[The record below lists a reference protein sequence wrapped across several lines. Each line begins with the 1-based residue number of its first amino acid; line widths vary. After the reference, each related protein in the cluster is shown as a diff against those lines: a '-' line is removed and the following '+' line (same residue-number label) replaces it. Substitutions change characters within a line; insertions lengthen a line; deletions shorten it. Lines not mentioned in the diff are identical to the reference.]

1 MKVPLSWLRE
11 YVDVNI
17 DVNELAHRLTMA
29 GNEVDSIERF
39 GHIENVVI
47 GEVLH
52 VSQHPNADRLRLVQV
67 DDGDGVHEVV
77 CGAPNVA
84 KGQKIAYASIGA
96 ELFDAY
102 SDEPGKT
109 RKLRRSKIRGVES
122 SGMVCSEKELGIG
135 DNHDGILVL
144 PQGSATGT
152 PIGDVLGDAVLDIE
166 LTPNRPDCLGV
177 VGVAR
182 DVAALTG
189 ESLRMP
195 TLDYETG
202 GPTVES
208 LAQVTVADGDLCPR
222 YLAGV
227 IRNVKIGPSPS
238 WLQERLLA
246 IGERPI
252 NNVVD
257 ATNFVMFELGQ
268 PLHAF
273 DYDKVVDHHVIVRRA
288 TEGEILTTLDG
299 VDRKLDGDSLLIAD
313 PNGGIGLAGI
323 MGGENTEISDATV
336 NIFLEAAN
344 FNPQNNRRT
353 AGTLGMRSEA
363 TLRFEKGLR
372 AGLAEVGIKRCLQI
386 IQLVA
391 GGEIAPGLIDE
402 WPGEGTEQGHVD
414 LTRRDISRVM
424 GVDYPTEL
432 VESTLRSLRFEL
444 EALDAG
450 SSENGDNDGWR
461 VSIPFWRSDI
471 SIPEDLVE
479 ELARVI
485 GYDDL
490 PATPLSG
497 RVTRWEPGAKHI
509 FRRKIIDA
517 LTAYGMKQ
525 TITYV
530 AISDELEEKAP
541 PPPSTSNGIR
551 STDGIKLDNPVSG
564 QHATLRRSLR
574 APTLESAAR
583 NTRTWRGPVALFES
597 GIVFAPANDNSSDP
611 LPSQV
616 ERLAGVMTGP
626 RSTSLWG
633 GNDGDFDFYD
643 AKGAVEHV
651 LETLAIDARF
661 ISLEDATYAQGRAA
675 EVIANDRKG
684 TVLGTVGVV
693 DAAVWDR
700 FDAESSGAVM
710 FELDVEVLRSL
721 IGDKTRADDYKPY
734 PRYPDSQRDLALI
747 ADSDVRVGD
756 ALRIC
761 LQNRLV
767 KSASVFDVYEGG
779 GVGEGKKSLGIRVTY
794 QSDARTLTSE
804 QVTRAEEQIVVR
816 LERELGVTLRS
827 QSAPLARTTGEGGSP
842 DLGENRV

>member
-17 DVNELAHRLTMA
+17 DVEDLAHRLTMA

-39 GHIENVVI
+39 GYVENVVV
-47 GEVLH
+47 GEVLE
-52 VSQHPNADRLRLVQV
+52 VSQHPNADRLRLVRV
-67 DDGDGVHEVV
+67 NDGDGVHEVV

-96 ELFDAY
+96 ELVDAY

-135 DNHDGILVL
+135 EDHDGILVL
-144 PQGSATGT
+144 PDSSAIGT
-152 PIGDVLGDAVLDIE
+152 PIGGVIGDAVLDIE

-189 ESLRMP
+189 ETLRMP
-195 TLDYETG
+195 SFEYESGDTA
-202 GPTVES
+202 VDS
-208 LAQVTVADGDLCPR
+208 LAQVTVVDGDLSPR
-222 YLAGV
+222 YLGAV
-227 IRNVKIGPSPS
+227 IRGVSIGPSPS

-288 TEGEILTTLDG
+288 AEGEMLTTLDG
-299 VDRKLDGDSLLIAD
+299 VARKMDSESLLIAD
-313 PNGGIGLAGI
+313 PSGGIGLAGI
-323 MGGENTEISDATV
+323 MGGENSEISEATV
-336 NIFLEAAN
+336 NIFLESAN

-353 AGTLGMRSEA
+353 AGNLGMRSEA

-372 AGLAEVGIKRCLQI
+372 AGLAEVGIKRCLRI

-402 WPGEGTEQGHVD
+402 WPGEGSEQEHVD
-414 LTRRDISRVM
+414 LTRWHISRVM
-424 GVDYPTEL
+424 GVEYPTEL
-432 VESTLRSLRFEL
+432 IETTLMSLGFTFEP
-444 EALDAG
+444 LDG
-450 SSENGDNDGWR
+450 SSSEGWR
-461 VSIPFWRSDI
+461 VSIPYWRSDI
-471 SIPEDLVE
+471 TIPEDLVE
-479 ELARVI
+479 ELARTI

-490 PATPLSG
+490 PATPLAG
-497 RVTRWEPGAKHI
+497 QVPRWEPGAKHI
-509 FRRKIIDA
+509 FRSKIIDA
-517 LTAYGMKQ
+517 LTAYGMQQ

-530 AISDELEEKAP
+530 AISNELESKAPVPSSISNDAGSIDEL
-541 PPPSTSNGIR
+541 R
-551 STDGIKLDNPVSG
+551 LDNPVSG

-583 NTRTWRGPVALFES
+583 NTRTWRGPVTLFES
-597 GIVFAPANDNSSDP
+597 GIVFAPNDAGSSDP
-611 LPSQV
+611 LPAQND
-616 ERLAGVMTGP
+616 RITGVMTGP
-626 RSTSLWG
+626 RNASLWG
-633 GNDGDFDFYD
+633 SSDGDFDFFD

-651 LETLAIDARF
+651 LETIGIDARF
-661 ISLEDATYAQGRAA
+661 IPLEDSTYAQGRSA
-675 EVIANDRKG
+675 EVVTNDRKG
-684 TVLGTVGVV
+684 MVLGNVGVV
-693 DAAVWDR
+693 DPTVWDG
-700 FDAESSGAVM
+700 FDAESESAVM

-721 IGDKTRADDYKPY
+721 VGEKTRADSYTPY
-734 PRYPDSQRDLALI
+734 PRYPDSQRDLALV
-747 ADSDVRVGD
+747 ADSGVQVGD

-761 LQNRLV
+761 TQNRLV

-794 QSDARTLTSE
+794 QSDTRTLTSD
-804 QVTRAEEQIVVR
+804 QVTRAEDQIVKR

-827 QSAPLARTTGEGGSP
+827 Q
-842 DLGENRV
+842 

>member
-17 DVNELAHRLTMA
+17 DVDELAHRLTMA

-39 GHIENVVI
+39 GHIENVVV

-52 VSQHPNADRLRLVQV
+52 VSPHPNADRLRLVQV

-77 CGAPNVA
+77 CGAPNVTE
-84 KGQKIAYASIGA
+84 GQKIAYASIGA

-135 DNHDGILVL
+135 DDHDGILVL
-144 PQGSATGT
+144 PKSSVIGT

-195 TLDYETG
+195 TLEYEAG
-202 GPTVES
+202 GPEVETLS
-208 LAQVTVADGDLCPR
+208 KVTVVDGDLSPR
-222 YLAGV
+222 YLGAV
-227 IRNVKIGPSPS
+227 ISGVKIGPSPS

-252 NNVVD
+252 NNIVD

-273 DYDKVVDHHVIVRRA
+273 DYDKVADHHVIVRRA
-288 TEGEILTTLDG
+288 MKGEHLTTLDG
-299 VDRKLDGDSLLIAD
+299 VERKLDGDSLLISD
-313 PNGGIGLAGI
+313 PSGGIGLAGI
-323 MGGENTEISDATV
+323 MGGENTEISDTTV
-336 NIFLEAAN
+336 NIFLESAN

-353 AGTLGMRSEA
+353 AGMLGMRSEA

-372 AGLAEVGIKRCLQI
+372 AGLAEVGIKRCLRI

-402 WPGEGTEQGHVD
+402 WPGKGSEQEHVD

-424 GVDYPTEL
+424 GVDYPSEL
-432 VESTLRSLRFEL
+432 VEATLRSLSFEIGS
-444 EALDAG
+444 LD
-450 SSENGDNDGWR
+450 SGDSGDDGWR
-461 VSIPFWRSDI
+461 VSIPYWRSDI

-479 ELARVI
+479 ELARII

-497 RVTRWEPGAKHI
+497 SVPRWEPGAKHA
-509 FRRKIIDA
+509 FRQKVIDA

-541 PPPSTSNGIR
+541 PPAPKSNGIR
-551 STDGIKLDNPVSG
+551 TVDGIKLDNPVSG
-564 QHATLRRSLR
+564 QRATLRRSLR

-597 GIVFAPANDNSSDP
+597 GIVFGSQERDDDDP
-611 LPSQV
+611 LPSQI
-616 ERLAGVMTGP
+616 ERVTGVMTGP
-626 RSTSLWG
+626 RNLSIWG
-633 GNDGDFDFYD
+633 SSEDDFDFFD

-651 LETLAIDARF
+651 LETLGLEAKF
-661 ISLEDATYAQGRAA
+661 IPLEDSTYAQGGSA
-675 EVIANDRKG
+675 EVVTNDRKG
-684 TVLGTVGVV
+684 TVLGSVGVV
-693 DAAVWDR
+693 DDAIWER
-700 FDAESSGAVM
+700 FDAESSAAVM
-710 FELDVEVLRSL
+710 FELDVEALYSL
-721 IGDKTRADDYKPY
+721 IGEKTRADNYAPY
-734 PRYPDSQRDLALI
+734 TRYPDSQRDLALV
-747 ADSDVRVGD
+747 ADSEMRVGD

-761 LQNRLV
+761 TQNRLV

-779 GVGEGKKSLGIRVTY
+779 GLEEGKKSLGIRVTY

-804 QVTRAEEQIVVR
+804 QVTRAEDQIVMR
-816 LERELGVTLRS
+816 LERELGVTLRG
-827 QSAPLARTTGEGGSP
+827 Q
-842 DLGENRV
+842 

>member
-17 DVNELAHRLTMA
+17 DVEDLAHRLTMA
-29 GNEVDSIERF
+29 GNEVDAIERF
-39 GHIENVVI
+39 GYVENVVV
-47 GEVLH
+47 GEVLE

-67 DDGDGVHEVV
+67 NDGEGVHEVV

-96 ELFDAY
+96 ELVDAY
-102 SDEPGKT
+102 SDEPSKR
-109 RKLRRSKIRGVES
+109 RKLRRSKIRGIES

-135 DNHDGILVL
+135 EDHDGILVL
-144 PQGSATGT
+144 PDSSSIGM
-152 PIGDVLGDAVLDIE
+152 PIGEVIGDAVLDIE

-182 DVAALTG
+182 DVAALTS
-189 ESLRMP
+189 ERLRMP
-195 TLDYETG
+195 SFDYESG
-202 GPTVES
+202 GTAVDS
-208 LAQVTVADGDLCPR
+208 LAQVTVVDGDLSPR
-222 YLAGV
+222 YVGAVIKGV
-227 IRNVKIGPSPS
+227 NIGPSPS

-288 TEGEILTTLDG
+288 AEGEKLTTLDG
-299 VDRKLDGDSLLIAD
+299 VERKLDSDSLLIAD
-313 PNGGIGLAGI
+313 SSGGIGLAGI
-323 MGGENTEISDATV
+323 MGGENSEISDATV
-336 NIFLEAAN
+336 NIFLESAN
-344 FNPQNNRRT
+344 FNPENNRRT
-353 AGTLGMRSEA
+353 AGRLGMRSEA

-372 AGLAEVGIKRCLQI
+372 AGLAEVAIKRCLRI

-402 WPGEGTEQGHVD
+402 WPGKGSEQEHVN
-414 LTRRDISRVM
+414 LTRWHISRVM
-424 GVDYPTEL
+424 GVEYPTEL
-432 VESTLRSLRFEL
+432 IEKTLTSLGFTFEPM
-444 EALDAG
+444 DGG
-450 SSENGDNDGWR
+450 SSEGWR
-461 VSIPFWRSDI
+461 VSIPYWRSDI
-471 SIPEDLVE
+471 TIPEDLVE
-479 ELARVI
+479 ELARTI

-497 RVTRWEPGAKHI
+497 QVPRWEPGAKHT
-509 FRRKIIDA
+509 FRSNIIDA

-530 AISDELEEKAP
+530 AISDELEGKVP
-541 PPPSTSNGIR
+541 IPSSILNAVGSIGGLR
-551 STDGIKLDNPVSG
+551 LDNPVSG

-574 APTLESAAR
+574 SPTLESAAR

-597 GIVFAPANDNSSDP
+597 GIVFGPKDDNAGDP
-611 LPSQV
+611 LPSQI
-616 ERLAGVMTGP
+616 ERITGVMTGP
-626 RSTSLWG
+626 RNDSLWG
-633 GNDGDFDFYD
+633 SSDGDFDFFD

-651 LETLAIDARF
+651 LETIGIDARF
-661 ISLEDATYAQGRAA
+661 IPLEDSTYAQGRAA
-675 EVIANDRKG
+675 EVITNDRKG

-693 DAAVWDR
+693 DSAVWES

-721 IGDKTRADDYKPY
+721 VGEKTRADSYTPY
-734 PRYPDSQRDLALI
+734 PRYPDSQRDLALV
-747 ADSDVRVGD
+747 ADSGVQVGD

-761 LQNRLV
+761 MQNRLV

-779 GVGEGKKSLGIRVTY
+779 GVGEGKKSLGIRVIY

-804 QVTRAEEQIVVR
+804 QVTRAEGQIVKR

-827 QSAPLARTTGEGGSP
+827 Q
-842 DLGENRV
+842 

>member
-17 DVNELAHRLTMA
+17 DVDELAHRLTMA

-39 GHIENVVI
+39 GHIENVVV
-47 GEVLH
+47 GKVLN
-52 VSQHPNADRLRLVQV
+52 VSPHPNADRLRLVQV

-84 KGQKIAYASIGA
+84 QGQKIAYASIGA
-96 ELFDAY
+96 ELFDSY

-109 RKLRRSKIRGVES
+109 RKLRRSKIRGIES

-135 DNHDGILVL
+135 DDHDGILVL
-144 PQGSATGT
+144 PENSAIGT

-195 TLDYETG
+195 TLEYETD
-202 GPTVES
+202 GPAVES
-208 LAQVTVADGDLCPR
+208 LAQVTVADDDLCPR
-222 YLAGV
+222 YLGGV

-273 DYDKVVDHHVIVRRA
+273 DYDKVIDHHVIVRRA
-288 TEGEILTTLDG
+288 AEGEMLTTLDG
-299 VDRKLDGDSLLIAD
+299 VTRRMDGESLLIAD
-313 PNGGIGLAGI
+313 PSGGIGLGGI
-323 MGGENTEISDATV
+323 MGGENSEIGETTV

-353 AGTLGMRSEA
+353 AGKLGMRSEA

-372 AGLAEVGIKRCLQI
+372 AGLTEVGIKRCLRI

-402 WPGEGTEQGHVD
+402 WPAKGSEQEYVD
-414 LTRRDISRVM
+414 LTPRDISRVM

-432 VESTLRSLRFEL
+432 VETTLRALGFKIEI
-444 EALDAG
+444 LDAG
-450 SSENGDNDGWR
+450 SEDTACKHGWR
-461 VSIPFWRSDI
+461 VSIPYWRSDI

-479 ELARVI
+479 ELARII

-497 RVTRWEPGAKHI
+497 SVPRWEPGAKHA
-509 FRRKIIDA
+509 FRQKIVDA
-517 LTAYGMKQ
+517 LAAYGMKQ

-530 AISDELEEKAP
+530 AVSDELEEKAP
-541 PPPSTSNGIR
+541 PPPPITSGIR
-551 STDGIKLDNPVSG
+551 SIGGIKLDNPVSG

-597 GIVFAPANDNSSDP
+597 GIIFASTNDKSSDP
-611 LPSQV
+611 LPYQV
-616 ERLAGVMTGP
+616 EKLTGVMTGP
-626 RSTSLWG
+626 RSTSLWSV
-633 GNDGDFDFYD
+633 NDGDFDFYD

-651 LETLAIDARF
+651 LETLGIEARF
-661 ISLEDATYAQGRAA
+661 IPLEDSTYAQGRSA
-675 EVIANDRKG
+675 EVVTNDRKG
-684 TVLGTVGVV
+684 TVLGSVGVV
-693 DAAVWDR
+693 DESVWER
-700 FDAESSGAVM
+700 FDAESDTAVM
-710 FELDVEVLRSL
+710 FELDVEVLYSL
-721 IGDKTRADDYKPY
+721 VGEKTRADNYAPY
-734 PRYPDSQRDLALI
+734 PKYPDSQRDLALV
-747 ADSDVRVGD
+747 ADADVHVGD

-761 LQNRLV
+761 MQNRLV
-767 KSASVFDVYEGG
+767 KSASLFDVYEGG
-779 GVGEGKKSLGIRVTY
+779 GVDEGKKSLGIRVTY
-794 QSDARTLTSE
+794 QSETRTLTSE
-804 QVTRAEEQIVVR
+804 QVTRAEDQIVNR
-816 LERELGVTLRS
+816 LERELGVALR
-827 QSAPLARTTGEGGSP
+827 R
-842 DLGENRV
+842 

>member
-17 DVNELAHRLTMA
+17 DVEDLAHRLTMA
-29 GNEVDSIERF
+29 GNEVDAIERF
-39 GHIENVVI
+39 GYVENVVV
-47 GEVLH
+47 GEVLE

-67 DDGDGVHEVV
+67 NDGEGVHEVV

-84 KGQKIAYASIGA
+84 KGQKIAYASIGV
-96 ELFDAY
+96 ELVDAY
-102 SDEPGKT
+102 SDEPGKR
-109 RKLRRSKIRGVES
+109 RKLRRSKIRGIES

-135 DNHDGILVL
+135 EDHDGILVL
-144 PQGSATGT
+144 PDSSSIGM
-152 PIGDVLGDAVLDIE
+152 PIGEVIGDAVLDIE

-189 ESLRMP
+189 ERLRMP
-195 TLDYETG
+195 SFDYESG
-202 GPTVES
+202 GTAVDS
-208 LAQVTVADGDLCPR
+208 LAQVTVVDGDLSPR
-222 YLAGV
+222 YVGAV
-227 IRNVKIGPSPS
+227 IRGVNIGPSPS

-288 TEGEILTTLDG
+288 AEGEKLTTLDG
-299 VDRKLDGDSLLIAD
+299 VERKLDSDSLLIAD
-313 PNGGIGLAGI
+313 SSGGIGLAGI
-323 MGGENTEISDATV
+323 MGGENSEISDATV
-336 NIFLEAAN
+336 NIFLESAN
-344 FNPQNNRRT
+344 FNPENNRRT
-353 AGTLGMRSEA
+353 AGRLGMRSEA

-372 AGLAEVGIKRCLQI
+372 AGLAEVGIKRCLRI

-402 WPGEGTEQGHVD
+402 WPGKGSEQEHVN
-414 LTRRDISRVM
+414 LTRWHISRVM
-424 GVDYPTEL
+424 GVEYPTEL
-432 VESTLRSLRFEL
+432 IEKTLTSLGFTFEPM
-444 EALDAG
+444 DGG
-450 SSENGDNDGWR
+450 SSEGWR
-461 VSIPFWRSDI
+461 VSIPYWRSDI
-471 SIPEDLVE
+471 TIPEDLVE
-479 ELARVI
+479 ELARTI

-497 RVTRWEPGAKHI
+497 QIPRWEPGAKHT
-509 FRRKIIDA
+509 FRSNIIDA

-530 AISDELEEKAP
+530 AISDELEGKVP
-541 PPPSTSNGIR
+541 IPSSISNAVGSI
-551 STDGIKLDNPVSG
+551 DGLRLDNPVSG

-574 APTLESAAR
+574 SPTLESAAR

-597 GIVFAPANDNSSDP
+597 GIVFGPKDDNAGDP
-611 LPSQV
+611 LPSQI
-616 ERLAGVMTGP
+616 ERITGVMTGP
-626 RSTSLWG
+626 RNDSLWG
-633 GNDGDFDFYD
+633 SSDGDFDFFD

-651 LETLAIDARF
+651 LETIGIDARF
-661 ISLEDATYAQGRAA
+661 IPLEDSTYAQGKAA
-675 EVIANDRKG
+675 EVITNDRKG

-693 DAAVWDR
+693 DSAVWES

-721 IGDKTRADDYKPY
+721 VGEKTRADSYTPY
-734 PRYPDSQRDLALI
+734 PRYPDSQRDLALV
-747 ADSDVRVGD
+747 ADSGVQVGD

-761 LQNRLV
+761 MQNRLV

-779 GVGEGKKSLGIRVTY
+779 GVGEGKKSLGIRVIY

-804 QVTRAEEQIVVR
+804 QVTRAEGQIVKR

-827 QSAPLARTTGEGGSP
+827 Q
-842 DLGENRV
+842 

>member
-11 YVDVNI
+11 YVDVKI
-17 DVNELAHRLTMA
+17 DVDELAHRLTMA
-29 GNEVDSIERF
+29 GNEVGSVERF
-39 GHIENVVI
+39 GHIEKVVV

-52 VSQHPNADRLRLVQV
+52 VSPHPNADRLRLVQV

-84 KGQKIAYASIGA
+84 QGQKIAYASIGA

-109 RKLRRSKIRGVES
+109 RRLRRSKIRGVES

-135 DNHDGILVL
+135 DDHDGILVL
-144 PQGSATGT
+144 PENSAIGT
-152 PIGDVLGDAVLDIE
+152 PIGDILGDAVLDIE

-195 TLDYETG
+195 TLDYEAS
-202 GPTVES
+202 GPNVES
-208 LAQVTVADGDLCPR
+208 LAQVTLADGDLCPR
-222 YLAGV
+222 YVGGV
-227 IRNVKIGPSPS
+227 IRNVKIAPSPS

-288 TEGEILTTLDG
+288 AEGEMLTTLDG
-299 VDRKLDGDSLLIAD
+299 VTRKMDGESLLIAD
-313 PNGGIGLAGI
+313 PSGGIGLGGI
-323 MGGENTEISDATV
+323 MGGENSEIEETTV

-353 AGTLGMRSEA
+353 AGMLGMRSEA

-372 AGLAEVGIKRCLQI
+372 AGLAEVGIKRCLRI

-391 GGEIAPGLIDE
+391 GGEIALGLIDE
-402 WPGEGTEQGHVD
+402 WPGKGSEQEHVD

-432 VESTLRSLRFEL
+432 VESTLRSLGFDIEV
-444 EALDAG
+444 LDE
-450 SSENGDNDGWR
+450 SSANTACKYGWR
-461 VSIPFWRSDI
+461 VSIPYWRSDI

-479 ELARVI
+479 ELARII

-497 RVTRWEPGAKHI
+497 SVPRWQPGAKHA
-509 FRRKIIDA
+509 FRRKVVDA

-541 PPPSTSNGIR
+541 PPAPKSNGIR
-551 STDGIKLDNPVSG
+551 STGRIKLDNPVSG

-583 NTRTWRGPVALFES
+583 NTRTWRGPVAIFES
-597 GIVFAPANDNSSDP
+597 GIVFAPANDKPSDP

-616 ERLAGVMTGP
+616 EKLTGVMTGP

-633 GNDGDFDFYD
+633 GGDGDFDFYD

-651 LETLAIDARF
+651 LETLGIDARF
-661 ISLEDATYAQGRAA
+661 TSLEDVTYAQGQAA
-675 EVIANDRKG
+675 EVITNDRKG
-684 TVLGTVGVV
+684 TVLGSVGVV
-693 DAAVWDR
+693 DPSVWQR
-700 FDAESSGAVM
+700 FDAESSSAVM
-710 FELDVEVLRSL
+710 FELDVEALRSL
-721 IGDKTRADDYKPY
+721 VGEKTRADNYAPY
-734 PRYPDSQRDLALI
+734 PRYPGSQRDLALV
-747 ADSDVRVGD
+747 ADNGVQVGD

-761 LQNRLV
+761 MQNRLV
-767 KSASVFDVYEGG
+767 RSASVFDLYEGG
-779 GVGEGKKSLGIRVTY
+779 GLGEGKKSLGIRVTY
-794 QSDARTLTSE
+794 QSETRTLTSE
-804 QVTRAEEQIVVR
+804 QVTRAENQIINR

-827 QSAPLARTTGEGGSP
+827 Q
-842 DLGENRV
+842 

>member
-11 YVDVNI
+11 YVDVHI
-17 DVNELAHRLTMA
+17 DVDELAHRLTMA

-39 GHIENVVI
+39 GHIENVVV
-47 GEVLH
+47 GEVLD
-52 VSQHPNADRLRLVQV
+52 VSQHPNADRLVLVRV
-67 DDGDGVHEVV
+67 DTGDGVHEVV

-84 KGQKIAYASIGA
+84 KGQKIAYASVGA

-102 SDEPGKT
+102 SNELGKT

-122 SGMVCSEKELGIG
+122 SGMVCSERELGIG
-135 DNHDGILVL
+135 EDHDGILVL
-144 PQGSATGT
+144 GDDAAIGT

-189 ESLRMP
+189 ERLRMP
-195 TLDYETG
+195 TLEYGTAGDA
-202 GPTVES
+202 VEE
-208 LAQVTVADGDLCPR
+208 LARVTVKDGDLCPR
-222 YLAGV
+222 YLGGV

-238 WLQERLLA
+238 WLQERLVA

-257 ATNFVMFELGQ
+257 ATNFVMFEVGQ

-288 TEGEILTTLDG
+288 ADGELLTTLDG
-299 VDRKLDGDSLLIAD
+299 VERKMDGDSLLIAD
-313 PNGGIGLAGI
+313 SSGGIGLGGI
-323 MGGENTEISDATV
+323 MGGENSEIGEGTV

-353 AGTLGMRSEA
+353 ASKLGMRSEA

-372 AGLAEVGIKRCLQI
+372 AGLAEVGIKRCLRI
-386 IQLVA
+386 IQQVA

-402 WPGEGTEQGHVD
+402 WPGKGMEQEYVD
-414 LTRRDISRVM
+414 LTRRDINRVM
-424 GVDYPTEL
+424 GVEYEGEL
-432 VESTLRSLRFEL
+432 VESTLGSLGFEVDSVDGL
-444 EALDAG
+444 G
-450 SSENGDNDGWR
+450 SGDGTGSGDVGDCWR
-461 VSIPFWRSDI
+461 VWIPYWRSDI

-479 ELARVI
+479 ELARII

-497 RVTRWEPGAKHI
+497 SVPRWEPGAKHA
-509 FRRKIIDA
+509 FRQKVVDA

-525 TITYV
+525 AISYV
-530 AISDELEEKAP
+530 AISDDLEEKAP
-541 PPPSTSNGIR
+541 PPAPKSDGLRSSEGIR
-551 STDGIKLDNPVSG
+551 LDNPVSG

-583 NTRTWRGPVALFES
+583 NTRTWRGSVALFEA
-597 GIVFAPANDNSSDP
+597 GIVFGSREGGDEDP

-616 ERLAGVMTGP
+616 ESITGVMTGP
-626 RSTSLWG
+626 RDVSLWG
-633 GNDGDFDFYD
+633 SDEGDFDFFD

-651 LETLAIDARF
+651 LEKLGIEASYIP
-661 ISLEDATYAQGRAA
+661 LEDSTYAQGRSA
-675 EVIANDRKG
+675 EVVTNDRRG
-684 TVLGTVGVV
+684 VVLGSVGVV
-693 DAAVWDR
+693 DGAVWER
-700 FDAESSGAVM
+700 FDAESDGAVM
-710 FELDVEVLRSL
+710 FELDVEVLYSL
-721 IGDKTRADDYKPY
+721 VGGKTRADGYAPY
-734 PRYPDSQRDLALI
+734 GRYPDSQRDLALV
-747 ADSDVRVGD
+747 ADVDVSVGD

-761 LQNRLV
+761 TQNRLV
-767 KSASVFDVYEGG
+767 RSASVFDVYEGG
-779 GVGEGKKSLGIRVTY
+779 GVGDGKKSLGIRVTY
-794 QSDARTLTSE
+794 QSETRTLTSE
-804 QVTRAEEQIVVR
+804 QVSRAEEQIVKR
-816 LERELGVTLRS
+816 LGRELGVTLRG
-827 QSAPLARTTGEGGSP
+827 Q
-842 DLGENRV
+842 

>member
-17 DVNELAHRLTMA
+17 DVDELAHRLTMA

-39 GHIENVVI
+39 GHIDNVVV
-47 GEVLH
+47 GEVLQ
-52 VSQHPNADRLRLVQV
+52 VSAHPNADRLRLVRV
-67 DDGDGVHEVV
+67 ADGDGVYEVV

-84 KGQKIAYASIGA
+84 QGQKIAYASIGA

-122 SGMVCSEKELGIG
+122 SGMVCSEKELGVG
-135 DNHDGILVL
+135 DDHDGILVL
-144 PQGSATGT
+144 PEESAIGT
-152 PIGDVLGDAVLDIE
+152 PIGDVLGDAILDIE
-166 LTPNRPDCLGV
+166 LTPNRPDCLGL

-195 TLDYETG
+195 ALGYETAG
-202 GPTVES
+202 AEVGT
-208 LAQVTVADGDLCPR
+208 LAQVTVVDGDLCPR
-222 YLAGV
+222 YLGGV

-238 WLQERLLA
+238 WLQDRLLA

-288 TEGEILTTLDG
+288 AEGEILTTLDG
-299 VDRKLDGDSLLIAD
+299 VERKMDGDSLLIAD
-313 PNGGIGLAGI
+313 TNGGVGLGGI
-323 MGGENTEISDATV
+323 MGGENSEIEETTV

-353 AGTLGMRSEA
+353 AGVLDMRSEA

-372 AGLAEVGIKRCLQI
+372 AGLAEVGIKRCLRI

-402 WPGEGTEQGHVD
+402 WPGRGEEQTHVD

-432 VESTLRSLRFEL
+432 VETTLRSLGFQIEV
-444 EALDAG
+444 LDSG
-450 SSENGDNDGWR
+450 VSGDDGWR
-461 VSIPFWRSDI
+461 VSIPYWRSDI

-479 ELARVI
+479 ELARII

-497 RVTRWEPGAKHI
+497 SVPRWEPGAKHE
-509 FRRKIIDA
+509 FRQKVVDA

-525 TITYV
+525 TISYV

-541 PPPSTSNGIR
+541 PPAPKSNGIR

-564 QHATLRRSLR
+564 HHATLRRSLR
-574 APTLESAAR
+574 APTLESASR

-597 GIVFAPANDNSSDP
+597 GIVFGSRERDDNDP
-611 LPSQV
+611 LPSQI
-616 ERLAGVMTGP
+616 ERVTGVMTGP
-626 RSTSLWG
+626 RDISIWG
-633 GNDGDFDFYD
+633 GNEVEFDFFD

-651 LETLAIDARF
+651 LETLGIEARF
-661 ISLEDATYAQGRAA
+661 IPLEDSTYAHGMCA
-675 EVIANDRKG
+675 EVVTNDRRG

-693 DAAVWDR
+693 EATVWER
-700 FDAESSGAVM
+700 FDAETKSAVM
-710 FELDVEVLRSL
+710 FELDVEALHSL
-721 IGDKTRADDYKPY
+721 VGDNTRADNYYPY
-734 PRYPDSQRDLALI
+734 PRYPDSQRDLALV
-747 ADSDVRVGD
+747 ADMELNVGD

-761 LQNRLV
+761 TQNRLV

-779 GVGEGKKSLGIRVTY
+779 GVGDGKKSLGIRVTY
-794 QSDARTLTSE
+794 QSDTRTLTSE
-804 QVTRAEEQIVVR
+804 QVTRAEAQIVNR
-816 LERELGVTLRS
+816 LKRELGVALRE
-827 QSAPLARTTGEGGSP
+827 QR
-842 DLGENRV
+842 